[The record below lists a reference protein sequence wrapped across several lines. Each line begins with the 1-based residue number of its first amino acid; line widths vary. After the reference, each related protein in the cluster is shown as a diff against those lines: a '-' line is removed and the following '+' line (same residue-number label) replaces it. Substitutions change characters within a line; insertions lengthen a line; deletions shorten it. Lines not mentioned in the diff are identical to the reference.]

1 MPLDP
6 SLITPKAPAAAAP
19 LPAPAPAEPQP
30 DTTAEQTPEAPEDD
44 SAQTKGIPK
53 DVLQIPAF
61 QALLAGNPAAVSAPI
76 AEFEKRPEA
85 KLLIA
90 NKDVLMR
97 AGFGFYRS
105 LDGAQGTLFN
115 QMHIHGADIQAAD
128 KAGQL
133 LQVAPPFDQVNDN
146 VSRADSSNHPLLQAT
161 AVPNGPKGP
170 SMPSPPQSGS
180 PVAPMPPVSAAPAPA
195 SIQNKLATARLNNLA
210 PQGPTSGSNPGSGA
224 LLRSILKP
232 VV

>member
-6 SLITPKAPAAAAP
+6 SLVTPKAPAAAAP

-30 DTTAEQTPEAPEDD
+30 DDTTAEQTPEAPEDD
-44 SAQTKGIPK
+44 STTKGG
-53 DVLQIPAF
+53 IPATIQKIPAV
-61 QALLAGNPAAVSAPI
+61 QAMLAGNPGAVSAPL

-85 KLLIA
+85 KLLVE

-105 LDGAQGTLFN
+105 LDGATGVLFN
-115 QMHIHGADIQAAD
+115 GLRIHGGDIQAAD

-133 LQVAPPFDQVNDN
+133 QQIAPPFDQVNDN
-146 VSRADSSNHPLLQAT
+146 VSRAGADTHPLLQAT

-170 SMPSPPQSGS
+170 SMPTPPQSGS
-180 PVAPMPPVSAAPAPA
+180 AAPMPPVSAAPAPA
-195 SIQNKLATARLNNLA
+195 SVQNKLATARTNNLQ
-210 PQGPTSGSNPGSGA
+210 PGSPTSGPNPGAGR
-224 LLRSILKP
+224 LLNSILKP